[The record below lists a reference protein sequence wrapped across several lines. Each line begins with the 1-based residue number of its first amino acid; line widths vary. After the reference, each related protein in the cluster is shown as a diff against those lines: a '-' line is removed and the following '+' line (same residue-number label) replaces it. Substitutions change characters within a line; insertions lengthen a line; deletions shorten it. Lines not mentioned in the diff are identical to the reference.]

1 MNSIILTEYLGYVAS
16 IVIMIS
22 FVMKNVITLRI
33 INAIGGLLFIVYGVL
48 LSMSIPIIATN
59 TFVVGVNVYYLIKH
73 YRKH

>member
-1 MNSIILTEYLGYVAS
+1 MNSISLTEYLGYVAS
-16 IVIMIS
+16 LVIMIS
-22 FVMKNVITLRI
+22 FMMKNVITLRI
-33 INAIGGLLFIVYGVL
+33 INVIGGLLFIVYGVL

>member
-1 MNSIILTEYLGYVAS
+1 MNSISLTEYLGYVAS
-16 IVIMIS
+16 LVIMIS
-22 FVMKNVITLRI
+22 FMMKNVITLRF
-33 INAIGGLLFIVYGVL
+33 INVIGGLLFIVYGVL

>member
-1 MNSIILTEYLGYVAS
+1 MNSITLTEYLGYVAS

>member
-1 MNSIILTEYLGYVAS
+1 MNSISLTEYLGYVAS

-33 INAIGGLLFIVYGVL
+33 INAIGGLLFIIYGVL

>member
-1 MNSIILTEYLGYVAS
+1 MNSISLTEYLGYVAS
-16 IVIMIS
+16 LVIMIS
-22 FVMKNVITLRI
+22 FMMKNVITLRF
-33 INAIGGLLFIVYGVL
+33 INVIGGLLFVVYGVL

>member
-1 MNSIILTEYLGYVAS
+1 M
-16 IVIMIS
+16 
-22 FVMKNVITLRI
+22 MKNVITLRI
-33 INAIGGLLFIVYGVL
+33 INVIGGLLFIVYGVL

>member
-1 MNSIILTEYLGYVAS
+1 MNSISLTEYLGYVAS
-16 IVIMIS
+16 LVIMIS
-22 FVMKNVITLRI
+22 FMMKNVISLRF
-33 INAIGGLLFIVYGVL
+33 INVIGGLLFIVYGVL

>member
-1 MNSIILTEYLGYVAS
+1 MNSISLTEYLGYVAS
-16 IVIMIS
+16 LVIMIS

>member
-1 MNSIILTEYLGYVAS
+1 MNSISLTEYLGYVAS

>member
-1 MNSIILTEYLGYVAS
+1 MNSISITEYLGYVAS

-22 FVMKNVITLRI
+22 FVMKNVITLRF
-33 INAIGGLLFIVYGVL
+33 INVIGGLLFIVYGVL

>member
-1 MNSIILTEYLGYVAS
+1 MNSISLTEYLGYVAS

-22 FVMKNVITLRI
+22 FMMKNVITLRF
-33 INAIGGLLFIVYGVL
+33 INVIGGLLFIVYGVL